1 MEKIKRLIKL
11 FDYYNIDAYVVP
23 KNDEF
28 FNEYID
34 NNNDKLKFISNF
46 SGSYGLALIFK
57 KKNYL
62 FVDGRYTLQAKI
74 QSGKLFTV
82 YTLPKKIPSLIL
94 KNKKFNI
101 GFDPKLHT
109 QRNIDYF
116 FHKTKSNLIPIKDN
130 LIDKIWRNKK
140 KLNYKKFFTL
150 SKTVTGKSYTGK
162 INSLLKILK
171 KRKIDLHFISSSE
184 NIAWL
189 LNIRGSDCDFSPLAN
204 AYLTISSNKK
214 INFFCNIK
222 KIDKA
227 FKKKFKQITFIDI
240 KYLDLTLS
248 KISNKKVLI
257 DSSSCSIHYE
267 KVLKKYNKILNIID
281 PLYNL
286 KSIKSKTELKNTIK
300 SHVFDGAALTKF
312 LFWLKKNYKKKNLDE
327 IKAQKKLFKFRKEN
341 KSFKSLSFPTIS
353 ATGSNGAIIHYK
365 ATQNSNKK
373 LKDGNIYLVD
383 SGGQYNFGTTD
394 VTRTISLNNKNPR
407 IKDIFTRVLKGHI
420 AVSNFK
426 FKKDTCGAH
435 IDKVARKSLNEV
447 NLDYAHGTG
456 HGVGYYLNVHEG
468 PQAISKNNKIHLQR
482 GMILSNEPGYYEK
495 GKFGIRIENLIFIN
509 KDKRKIFFENLTLAP
524 IDKSLIDKKKL
535 TFEEIKWLN
544 NYHKKVFLK
553 LKKFMNKPN
562 LINLKQACSKI

>member
-1 MEKIKRLIKL
+1 M
-11 FDYYNIDAYVVP
+11 
-23 KNDEF
+23 
-28 FNEYID
+28 
-34 NNNDKLKFISNF
+34 
-46 SGSYGLALIFK
+46 
-57 KKNYL
+57 
-62 FVDGRYTLQAKI
+62 
-74 QSGKLFTV
+74 
-82 YTLPKKIPSLIL
+82 
-94 KNKKFNI
+94 
-101 GFDPKLHT
+101 
-109 QRNIDYF
+109 
-116 FHKTKSNLIPIKDN
+116 
-130 LIDKIWRNKK
+130 
-140 KLNYKKFFTL
+140 
-150 SKTVTGKSYTGK
+150 
-162 INSLLKILK
+162 
-171 KRKIDLHFISSSE
+171 
-184 NIAWL
+184 
-189 LNIRGSDCDFSPLAN
+189 
-204 AYLTISSNKK
+204 
-214 INFFCNIK
+214 
-222 KIDKA
+222 
-227 FKKKFKQITFIDI
+227 
-240 KYLDLTLS
+240 
-248 KISNKKVLI
+248 
-257 DSSSCSIHYE
+257 
-267 KVLKKYNKILNIID
+267 
-281 PLYNL
+281 
-286 KSIKSKTELKNTIK
+286 
-300 SHVFDGAALTKF
+300 
-312 LFWLKKNYKKKNLDE
+312 
-327 IKAQKKLFKFRKEN
+327 FKFRKEN

-353 ATGSNGAIIHYK
+353 ATGSNWAIIHYK